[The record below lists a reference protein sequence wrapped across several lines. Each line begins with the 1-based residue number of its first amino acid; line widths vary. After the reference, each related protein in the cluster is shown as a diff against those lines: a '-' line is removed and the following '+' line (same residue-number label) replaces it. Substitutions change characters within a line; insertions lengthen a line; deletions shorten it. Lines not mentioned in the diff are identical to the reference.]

1 MKELI
6 DALPDEAAYLE
17 LLSRFKRI
25 LHKYANALKYEDAY
39 EDLQLF
45 FLSLVYS
52 MREMTAMEKGEG
64 AIVNYIVVS
73 IKHHFYSLSKRNNAL
88 QESLFSELSDEQL
101 AIIENLTS
109 EMDETDI
116 SELFPVE
123 EALTQKEEVII
134 RTLFKEGDSVKEVA
148 SKLGI
153 SRQAVNQ
160 MKVRALKKMRIS
172 LNK

>member
-1 MKELI
+1 MRLTQ
-6 DALPDEAAYLE
+6 
-17 LLSRFKRI
+17 
-25 LHKYANALKYEDAY
+25 
-39 EDLQLF
+39 QLF
-45 FLSLVYS
+45 S
-52 MREMTAMEKGEG
+52 
-64 AIVNYIVVS
+64 
-73 IKHHFYSLSKRNNAL
+73 FYPFCYKLDGLPNAL